1 MHLTLQM
8 LLQFSSARLLADSR
22 KPHPVTMEPSKSRC
36 DQGGISWEYLTPHT
50 GLPDRTF
57 QGIRA
62 FLNWRLWLV
71 IVEVFKVRRGAL
83 LRKKSNSADLNGF

>member
-8 LLQFSSARLLADSR
+8 LLQFSSPRLLADSQ
-22 KPHPVTMEPSKSRC
+22 KPHPVTMEPSTSQC
-36 DQGGISWEYLTPHT
+36 GLGGISWEYLTHT
-50 GLPDRTF
+50 GLPDRAF

-71 IVEVFKVRRGAL
+71 IVEVFKVRCGAL
-83 LRKKSNSADLNGF
+83 LRKKKQQC